1 MMSKTK
7 KVTSAGSNGSGN
19 PFGIKS
25 GSGGFNIGQQ
35 MLKGKAGIKS
45 TGDKRKSVRVPVEL
59 YDEVV
64 KDLSYGAKYSLMTE
78 ILALFLKEFETHGN
92 SIVTDFGKL
101 KTRPVKI
108 SEEAFKV
115 LKVIKFET
123 DQSNTNI
130 IASALIWYLDKRKGK
145 A

>member
-1 MMSKTK
+1 MSKTK

-19 PFGIKS
+19 PFGIKKS

-78 ILALFLKEFETHGN
+78 ILAFYF
-92 SIVTDFGKL
+92 
-101 KTRPVKI
+101 
-108 SEEAFKV
+108 
-115 LKVIKFET
+115 
-123 DQSNTNI
+123 
-130 IASALIWYLDKRKGK
+130 
-145 A
+145 

>member
-1 MMSKTK
+1 
-7 KVTSAGSNGSGN
+7 
-19 PFGIKS
+19 
-25 GSGGFNIGQQ
+25 

-101 KTRPVKI
+101 KTRPVK
-108 SEEAFKV
+108 F
-115 LKVIKFET
+115 LKKPLKF
-123 DQSNTNI
+123 
-130 IASALIWYLDKRKGK
+130 
-145 A
+145 